1 VPGSALVGVVVVGAL
16 IVVADAAYAG
26 ATEVGPLGVVAV
38 LGALHT
44 VVTVGLAGAVLG
56 ERVGPVQAVG
66 IAAAL
71 AGAAVVVAG

>member
-1 VPGSALVGVVVVGAL
+1 
-16 IVVADAAYAG
+16 
-26 ATEVGPLGVVAV
+26 
-38 LGALHT
+38 

-56 ERVGPVQAVG
+56 ERVGRVQAVG